1 MNLERQRQVLDI
13 GVSTPIL
20 CVYTLVTQHTE
31 PSPRHVAPS
40 SSTRC
45 NYCTALREAARYVTR
60 LYDRHLAA
68 SGLRST
74 QFSILTRLKQLGPTT
89 INALA
94 HALVMDRT
102 TVGRNILPLQ
112 RRRLI
117 VVKRGESDARRKE
130 LHLTTAGLARLEA
143 GFDGWA
149 KAQAQF
155 EGTLGNERA
164 SQLRD
169 LLRVVVGT
177 DFRAEPDARA

>member
-1 MNLERQRQVLDI
+1 MSRHPEH
-13 GVSTPIL
+13 S
-20 CVYTLVTQHTE
+20 
-31 PSPRHVAPS
+31 PSHVAPS
-40 SSTRC
+40 SSRRC
-45 NYCTALREAARYVTR
+45 DCSALREAARYVTL
-60 LYDRHLAA
+60 LYDRHLTPA
-68 SGLRST
+68 GLSST
-74 QFSILTRLKQLGPTT
+74 QFSILARLKELGPTT

-94 HALVMDRT
+94 QDLVMDRT

-130 LHLTTAGLARLEA
+130 LHLTKVGLARLEA

-149 KAQAQF
+149 TAQAQF
-155 EGTLGNERA
+155 EGMVGKERA

-177 DFRAEPDARA
+177 DFRAETRSE

>member
-1 MNLERQRQVLDI
+1 MSE
-13 GVSTPIL
+13 
-20 CVYTLVTQHTE
+20 HTE
-31 PSPRHVAPS
+31 DSPRHLAS
-40 SSTRC
+40 SSSRRC
-45 NYCTALREAARYVTR
+45 HCSALREAARYVTQ
-60 LYDRHLAA
+60 LYDRHLTAA
-68 SGLRST
+68 GLSST
-74 QFSILTRLKQLGPTT
+74 QFSILTRLKEPGPTT

-94 HALVMDRT
+94 QALVMDRT

-130 LHLTTAGLARLEA
+130 LHLTKTGLARLEA

-149 KAQAQF
+149 TAQAQF
-155 EGTLGNERA
+155 EGTVGKERA

-177 DFRAEPDARA
+177 DFRAEHT

>member
-1 MNLERQRQVLDI
+1 MAK
-13 GVSTPIL
+13 
-20 CVYTLVTQHTE
+20 HTE

-45 NYCTALREAARYVTR
+45 NCTALREAARYVTQ

-177 DFRAEPDARA
+177 DFRVEPDARA

>member
-1 MNLERQRQVLDI
+1 MLRHLEHPR
-13 GVSTPIL
+13 
-20 CVYTLVTQHTE
+20 
-31 PSPRHVAPS
+31 RHVAPP
-40 SSTRC
+40 STRC
-45 NYCTALREAARYVTR
+45 HGAGLREAARYVTQ

-68 SGLRST
+68 AGLRST
-74 QFSILTRLKQLGPTT
+74 QFSILNRLKELGPTT
-89 INALA
+89 ISALA
-94 HALVMDRT
+94 HAMVMDRT
-102 TVGRNILPLQ
+102 TLGRNILPLQ

-117 VVKRGESDARRKE
+117 VVKRGEGDARRKE

-143 GFDGWA
+143 GFDGCA

-155 EGTLGNERA
+155 EGTLGKEQA

>member
-1 MNLERQRQVLDI
+1 MSE
-13 GVSTPIL
+13 
-20 CVYTLVTQHTE
+20 HTE
-31 PSPRHVAPS
+31 DSPRHLAS
-40 SSTRC
+40 SSSRRC
-45 NYCTALREAARYVTR
+45 HCSALREAARYVTQ
-60 LYDRHLAA
+60 LYDRHLTAA
-68 SGLRST
+68 GLSST
-74 QFSILTRLKQLGPTT
+74 QFSILTRLKEPGPTT

-94 HALVMDRT
+94 QDLVMDRT

-130 LHLTTAGLARLEA
+130 LHLTKTGLARLEA

-149 KAQAQF
+149 TAQAQF
-155 EGTLGNERA
+155 EGTVGKERA

-177 DFRAEPDARA
+177 DFRAEHT

>member
-1 MNLERQRQVLDI
+1 MAKH
-13 GVSTPIL
+13 S
-20 CVYTLVTQHTE
+20 E

-45 NYCTALREAARYVTR
+45 NCTALREAARYVTQ

-117 VVKRGESDARRKE
+117 VVKRGDSDARRKE
-130 LHLTTAGLARLEA
+130 LHLTTAGLARREA

-155 EGTLGNERA
+155 EGTLGKEQA

>member
-1 MNLERQRQVLDI
+1 VAK
-13 GVSTPIL
+13 
-20 CVYTLVTQHTE
+20 HTE

-155 EGTLGNERA
+155 EGTLGHERA

-169 LLRVVVGT
+169 LLHVVVGT
-177 DFRAEPDARA
+177 DFHTEPDARA

>member
-1 MNLERQRQVLDI
+1 MAK
-13 GVSTPIL
+13 
-20 CVYTLVTQHTE
+20 HTE
-31 PSPRHVAPS
+31 PSPRYVAPS
-40 SSTRC
+40 LSTRC
-45 NYCTALREAARYVTR
+45 NYCTALREAARYVTQ

-117 VVKRGESDARRKE
+117 VVKRRP
-130 LHLTTAGLARLEA
+130 
-143 GFDGWA
+143 
-149 KAQAQF
+149 QF
-155 EGTLGNERA
+155 EATLGNERA

-169 LLRVVVGT
+169 LLHVVVGT
-177 DFRAEPDARA
+177 DFHTEPDARA